1 MILFVLKFNTL
12 FRDNIMAHEDKGH
25 YAAKHKDQKIN
36 KTITQKIRALSND
49 NCISCALAHKGA
61 KELNFPPSEIG
72 VQIDLLEYRIAECQL
87 GLFGYD
93 NGQKKIDPD
102 IEIRPDLN
110 EHLDKAVKDGRITCM
125 ESWDISKKLK
135 IKKLDIG
142 SACEKKS
149 IKIKPC
155 QLGAF

>member
-1 MILFVLKFNTL
+1 MILFVLKLNTL

-36 KTITQKIRALSND
+36 ETITQKIQALSND

-61 KELNFPPSEIG
+61 KELNITPSEIG
-72 VQIDLLEYRIAECQL
+72 VQIDLLEFRISECQL
-87 GLFGYD
+87 GLFGYS
-93 NGQKKIDPD
+93 NGQKKINPD
-102 IEIRPDLN
+102 IEIRSDLN
-110 EHLDKAVKDGRITCM
+110 EHLDKTVKYGSISCV
-125 ESWDISKKLK
+125 ESWDIAKELK

-142 SACEKKS
+142 SACEKKN

>member
-1 MILFVLKFNTL
+1 
-12 FRDNIMAHEDKGH
+12 MAHEDKGH

-36 KTITQKIRALSND
+36 KTITQKIRALSTD
-49 NCISCALAHKGA
+49 NCLSCALAHKGA
-61 KELNFPPSEIG
+61 KELNISPLEIG

-87 GLFGYD
+87 GLFGYS
-93 NGQKKIDPD
+93 NGQKKIDPG

-110 EHLDKAVKDGRITCM
+110 EHLDKAVKDGRISCL
-125 ESWDISKKLK
+125 ESWDIAKKLK